1 MEFAFFISVIV
12 IVTIVVTFTERKR
25 QRKKL
30 KIDLANTYGK
40 KPDKKKTDIA
50 KIKNLWNEVSVSY
63 PHDEKID
70 DVTWNDLDMDE
81 VFKRLNSCASFVGEQ
96 ELYARL
102 HLLPKDTSHLEQL
115 ERHIQFFD
123 KNSEGRI
130 RSQVAL
136 TQLGLQ
142 SDAYRLP
149 TYMAKIENYRLKGIW
164 IYRGLQLALILSA
177 LSGIIFQMPVFYL
190 LAGSIFVINVTL
202 YSIQKY
208 KNANDVESL
217 GIVLNLINT
226 AYTLTKIEELSHLD
240 AIKDIKEY
248 LNSFKKIGYALTFL
262 SQKKDASLSGDGLLM
277 IREYLIGGTLV
288 DFTHYDR
295 VIAILSEH
303 KSTYNKLY
311 RKVGEIDMCIAV
323 ASLRKSLPL
332 YTLPEFTK
340 KKSIC
345 MTDVYHPLIDKPVYN
360 SQHLNQNCLITGSN
374 ASGKSTYIKA
384 IAINVL
390 LAHNIHTCM
399 AKEMRL
405 PPALLITSMAVR
417 DDLMEGESYYIKE
430 IKYLNRI
437 IENLD
442 EDRFIICM
450 IDEIL
455 RGTNTEERIAAS
467 TAILKYIVDRN
478 CIAVVASHDIEL
490 TQLLSADYLNYHF
503 REKLHAKDV
512 AFDYTLYEGASISKN
527 AIKLLEYVGFP
538 QEIIKAARDMV
549 V

>member
-1 MEFAFFISVIV
+1 
-12 IVTIVVTFTERKR
+12 
-25 QRKKL
+25 
-30 KIDLANTYGK
+30 
-40 KPDKKKTDIA
+40 
-50 KIKNLWNEVSVSY
+50 
-63 PHDEKID
+63 
-70 DVTWNDLDMDE
+70 
-81 VFKRLNSCASFVGEQ
+81 
-96 ELYARL
+96 
-102 HLLPKDTSHLEQL
+102 
-115 ERHIQFFD
+115 
-123 KNSEGRI
+123 
-130 RSQVAL
+130 
-136 TQLGLQ
+136 
-142 SDAYRLP
+142 
-149 TYMAKIENYRLKGIW
+149 MAKIESYRLKGIW
-164 IYRGLQLALILSA
+164 IYRGLQLSLILFA
-177 LSGIIFQMPVFYL
+177 LSGLIFQMPVLYL
-190 LAGSIFVINVTL
+190 LAGLNFVINVSI

-208 KNANDVESL
+208 KSASDVESL
-217 GIVLNLINT
+217 AIVLNLINT
-226 AYTLTKIEELSHLD
+226 AYTITKTEELLHLE
-240 AIKDIKEY
+240 AIKDLKVY
-248 LNSFKKIGYALTFL
+248 LNNFKKIGYALTFL

-277 IREYLIGGTLV
+277 IREYLVGGTLV

-295 VIAILSEH
+295 VIAILSKH
-303 KSTYNKLY
+303 KTDYNALY
-311 RKVGEIDMCIAV
+311 RKIGEIDMCIAV

-340 KKSIC
+340 AKSIF

-360 SQHLNQNCLITGSN
+360 TQHLNQNCLITGSN

-442 EDRFIICM
+442 ADRFILCM

-467 TAILKYIVDRN
+467 TAILKYIVDKN

-503 REKLHAKDV
+503 REKLHAKDI
-512 AFDYTLYEGASISKN
+512 AFDYKLYEGASVSKN